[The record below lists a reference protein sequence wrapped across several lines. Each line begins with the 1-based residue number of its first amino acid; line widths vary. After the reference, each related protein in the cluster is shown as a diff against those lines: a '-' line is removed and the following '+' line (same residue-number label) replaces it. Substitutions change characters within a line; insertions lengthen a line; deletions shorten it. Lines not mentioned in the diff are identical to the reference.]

1 MQIITNSVQFFGCH
15 PKEPKPFTEYNRKCN
30 ISTLSRVVG
39 QYFKSKMKL
48 HLSTVPVHLSKDNKL
63 SKNTY
68 KEENPDVSKVMHH
81 T

>member
-1 MQIITNSVQFFGCH
+1 MPHADYNKLCAVFWLSPQRT
-15 PKEPKPFTEYNRKCN
+15 FTEYNRKCN

-48 HLSTVPVHLSKDNKL
+48 HLSTVPVHLRKDNKL

-68 KEENPDVSKVMHH
+68 KEENPDVSKVIHH